1 VADEVEVVVLGAV
14 EQLLQPFGMVG
25 GGDVVEDGYGAEAPC
40 VGVDQRVAV
49 DAEEPA
55 FAVDVQHVLRS
66 ADRLAVQGPQQGR
79 LIGADRGAG
88 RVGDRQAGGPL
99 LGAAPHGPHV
109 EAFAKGSIHQYQVA
123 VGVAGG
129 HAGVEAVQQGVE
141 EDALPVLGLA
151 GSLFGDE
158 CPARLCAVVHGG
170 ELLRQPVARAHVA
183 DRAHADDLT
192 VRVTYGEPGIRPQ
205 RCRAHRCIRRHS
217 GVRLQVRDDYREA
230 AGEYQPGQGRG
241 DRHLLHPGK
250 TGR

>member
-109 EAFAKGSIHQYQVA
+109 EAFARDRFTSTR
-123 VGVAGG
+123 
-129 HAGVEAVQQGVE
+129 
-141 EDALPVLGLA
+141 LPSASQAATPV
-151 GSLFGDE
+151 S
-158 CPARLCAVVHGG
+158 RLSSRVSRNMRCWCSDS
-170 ELLRQPVARAHVA
+170 VARCSATNA
-183 DRAHADDLT
+183 AHACAPSST
-192 VRVTYGEPGIRPQ
+192 AVSSSGRH
-205 RCRAHRCIRRHS
+205 CR
-217 GVRLQVRDDYREA
+217 
-230 AGEYQPGQGRG
+230 GR
-241 DRHLLHPGK
+241 
-250 TGR
+250 